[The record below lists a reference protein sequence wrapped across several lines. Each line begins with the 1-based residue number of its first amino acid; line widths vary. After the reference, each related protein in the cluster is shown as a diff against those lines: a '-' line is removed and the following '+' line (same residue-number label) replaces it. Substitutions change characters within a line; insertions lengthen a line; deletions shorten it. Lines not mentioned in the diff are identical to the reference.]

1 MINIQNL
8 NAAINRAL
16 NALRSK
22 QVKAN
27 QDARDALRKALASL
41 NEARRL
47 FYDGDADGA
56 FWTAVDAHAHIHTAR
71 RALAG

>member
-1 MINIQNL
+1 MIKTEYL

-27 QDARDALRKALASL
+27 QDARDALRASLSSL

-47 FYDGDADGA
+47 FNTGDADGA
-56 FWTAVDAHAHIHTAR
+56 YWTVVSAHAHLHTAR
-71 RALAG
+71 RALAS